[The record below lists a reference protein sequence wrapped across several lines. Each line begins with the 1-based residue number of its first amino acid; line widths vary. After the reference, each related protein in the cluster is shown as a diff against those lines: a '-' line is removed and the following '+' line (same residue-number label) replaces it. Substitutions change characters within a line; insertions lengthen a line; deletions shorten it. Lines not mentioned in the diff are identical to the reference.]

1 MHDRILESDPN
12 GDSNHLK
19 ENLKFIDKNA
29 LILLG
34 QPLNNEMI
42 MQLIFVCDVIR
53 KIDSCISYT
62 QASLS
67 K

>member
-1 MHDRILESDPN
+1 M
-12 GDSNHLK
+12 
-19 ENLKFIDKNA
+19 
-29 LILLG
+29 LLS

-42 MQLIFVCDVIR
+42 TQLIFMCDVIR